1 MTKCGFCLAQE
12 KSTVMEGDKMNDI
25 FLTVIVPAYNVER
38 FLAQCL
44 DSLLNQTL
52 MAHKVIVI
60 NDGSTDS
67 TGDIAKSYAN
77 NHPELFQYIEQEN
90 CGLGAARNRGLQ
102 DVQTDYVTFLDSDDW
117 LMPRYVEILSKRLHE
132 ENEIPEMV
140 FTLPRIYDM
149 ALNSFIPWMDQSL
162 FYTLFSAGGTVINPK
177 ADSRIY
183 ALEPNACRRVYYMP
197 FLKSVHFSFPE
208 GTKWE
213 DVEPHFQLLHL
224 ANRCIGEARIG
235 FCYRINSGGQI
246 TTSIGPDR
254 LQVISVFSRIFS
266 QAMHESWDGI
276 EISYILKMM
285 TNFMEW
291 CINCSSVPVR
301 KQLVAEIHQLYKT
314 IPTERF
320 KNFYS
325 DIRLARKQ
333 KLYIQLLRSPFYG
346 IVKNEHYFRAF
357 RGLMKRIIRKV

>member
-1 MTKCGFCLAQE
+1 
-12 KSTVMEGDKMNDI
+12 MNDI

-44 DSLLNQTL
+44 VSLLNQTL

-90 CGLGAARNRGLQ
+90 RGLGAARNRGLQ

-132 ENEIPEMV
+132 ENECPDAI
-140 FTLPRIYDM
+140 FTMPRIYDM
-149 ALNSFIPWMDQSL
+149 GSCTFEAWHDEEL
-162 FYTLFSAGGTVINPK
+162 FKQVFPYRHSVVSAKTDP
-177 ADSRIY
+177 RIY
-183 ALEPNACRRVYYMP
+183 ALEPSVCRRVLHIP
-197 FLKSVHFSFPE
+197 FLRQINYKFPE

-213 DVEPHFQLLHL
+213 DVEPHFQFLHL
-224 ANRCIGEARIG
+224 ANRCVGEDRIG
-235 FCYRINSGGQI
+235 FCYRINSGGQ
-246 TTSIGPDR
+246 TTSSGGPDR

-325 DIRLARKQ
+325 DIRLARRQ